1 MTKRKRTRKREAA
14 TKKTKRATSLD
25 FQSPANHTVALRKVD
40 SRGQTKCGSE
50 SIIHTAVLEAF
61 DLAFK
66 VFCSVR
72 GTDPGVDDL
81 FLVTCWPPLSPRSRR
96 MSSRK

>member
-25 FQSPANHTVALRKVD
+25 FQSPANHSVALRKVD